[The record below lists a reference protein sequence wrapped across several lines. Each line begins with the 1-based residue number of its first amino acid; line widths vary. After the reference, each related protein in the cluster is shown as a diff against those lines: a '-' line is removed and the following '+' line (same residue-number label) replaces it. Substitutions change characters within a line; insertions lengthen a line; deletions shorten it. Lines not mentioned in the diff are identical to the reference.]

1 MRRTSSSE
9 VRQAFLDYFA
19 KQGHVI
25 VPSAS
30 LIPGDD
36 PTLLFTNAGM
46 VQFKDVF
53 LGLEKRPYTRATS
66 SQKCMRVSGKH
77 NDLEIVGPSPRHHT
91 FFEMLG
97 NFSFGDYFKR
107 EAIRFAYEC
116 VAEVYGLPPERLVY
130 TVFQGDEEAI
140 SAWEEVAGLP
150 RDAIIQMGEET
161 NFWMMGDTGPC
172 GPTSELHYDWGPEAC
187 SCGQPD
193 CSVALD
199 NGCERW
205 LEIWNLVF
213 MQFDQAADGTRTP
226 LPQTGVDTGMG
237 LERVLSILDGV
248 RSNYQTDLFWPIM
261 ERTRELLGHGEEEMR
276 ENLVAYRVIAD
287 HGRAVTFLVGDGVLP
302 ANEGRGYTLRMI
314 LRRAARYG
322 KKVGFDGPFLGEI
335 AETVMEV
342 MGSHYTELVARR
354 DFILER
360 IAQEESRFQQTLNT
374 GLALMDGLME
384 RLRGEGTKVVPGD
397 EAFRLYDTY
406 GFPIDLTRDVALE
419 HGFTVDEAGFRV
431 ALEAQRER
439 ARQAQHFVTTGAD
452 VQERYHALL
461 SDLQERELLGVEGVI
476 VDPYDRIEM
485 YADLV
490 ALLKDGEPAEE
501 VAEGDKVEV
510 VLPTTPFYVESGGQ
524 VSDSGYI
531 ISEDVSLEKK
541 DEIFPLWE
549 VKVEDVRQPVTGLV
563 VHAGTVTR
571 GRPQT
576 GDAVW
581 AIVDYQRRWD
591 IMRNHTATHLL
602 HSELRYILGEHVQQA
617 GSEVGPDRLRFD
629 FTHGAMLTQDELDT
643 VEQSVNDA
651 ILANYLVQADY
662 NSYKEAVSGGAIALF
677 GEKYGDKVRVIEI
690 GDEEMFSQEL
700 CGGTHV
706 RFTSEI
712 GLFHILSESSIGAG
726 VRRIEAVT
734 GRAAQRLALTRLR
747 TANAAATFLS
757 CTPEELD
764 RKVLALL
771 DQVQQKEKEVARL
784 RRDLAQRDF
793 QALLGKTKEVQGV
806 KLLAEEVHVADD
818 ETLLEMSDWFREQI
832 GSGVIVLGT
841 VLKGKPRFVAAVTSD
856 LVERGLHAGRIVKA
870 VAAVVGGGGGG
881 KPSLAQAGGRDAR
894 RLGEALL
901 TVPKLIAEDLAQG
914 QK

>member
-1 MRRTSSSE
+1 MQRASSSE

-19 KQGHVI
+19 RQGHTV

-53 LGLEKRPYTRATS
+53 LDLEKRPYSRATS

-77 NDLEIVGPSPRHHT
+77 NDLEVVGPSPRHHT

-116 VAEVYGLPPERLVY
+116 VTGVYGVPPERLVY
-130 TVFQGDEEAI
+130 TVFRGDEEAL
-140 SAWEEVAGLP
+140 SAWEEVAGVS
-150 RDAIIQMGEET
+150 REAVIQMGEST

-187 SCGQPD
+187 TCGQPD

-213 MQFDQAADGTRTP
+213 MQFDQAADGKREP
-226 LPQTGVDTGMG
+226 LPRVGVDTGMG
-237 LERVLSILDGV
+237 LERILSVVDGV
-248 RSNYQTDLFWPIM
+248 RSNYETDLFLPIM
-261 ERTRELLGHGEEEMR
+261 ERTRELLGHSEEEMR

-287 HGRAVTFLVGDGVLP
+287 HGRAVTFLVGDGILP

-322 KKVGFDGPFLGEI
+322 SKIGFDGPFLGEI
-335 AETVMEV
+335 AKRVIEI
-342 MGSHYTELVARR
+342 MGGHYTELATRR
-354 DFILER
+354 DFILDR

-374 GLALMDGLME
+374 GLALMDELAE
-384 RLRGEGTKVVPGD
+384 RLRREGAKVIPGD

-419 HGFTVDEAGFRV
+419 HGFTVDEAGFQA

-439 ARQAQHFVTTGAD
+439 ARQAQHFVMADAD
-452 VQERYHALL
+452 VLERYHALL
-461 SDLQERELLGVEGVI
+461 SDLQSRELVGPEGVI
-476 VDPYDRIEM
+476 VDPYGEIDM
-485 YADLV
+485 LTDLV
-490 ALLKDGEPAEE
+490 ALLKDGEPVGKAS
-501 VAEGDKVEV
+501 EGDEVEI
-510 VLPTTPFYVESGGQ
+510 VLPLTPFYVESGGQ
-524 VSDSGYI
+524 VGDTGYI
-531 ISEDVSLEKK
+531 FSVRESAEG
-541 DEIFPLWE
+541 EGYPLWE
-549 VKVEDVRQPVTGLV
+549 LQVKNVRRPLAGLV
-563 VHAGTVTR
+563 VHAGTVVR
-571 GRPQT
+571 GKLRV

-581 AIVDYQRRWD
+581 AVVDYDRRQD

-629 FTHGAMLTQDELDT
+629 FTHGSMLTQDELDA

-651 ILANYLVQADY
+651 ILANYPVQMEHKD
-662 NSYKEAVSGGAIALF
+662 YKEAVADGAIALF
-677 GEKYGDKVRVIEI
+677 GEKYGDEVRVIEI
-690 GDEEMFSQEL
+690 GEEELFSQEL

-706 RFTSEI
+706 RTTSEI

-734 GRAAQRLALTRLR
+734 GHAAQRLALTRLR
-747 TANAAATFLS
+747 VANVASTFLG
-757 CTPEELD
+757 CAPEELD

-771 DQVQQKEKEVARL
+771 DQVQRKDKEIARL
-784 RRDLAQRDF
+784 RRELAQRDF
-793 QALLGKTKEVQGV
+793 EALLGKTRDIQGV
-806 KLLAEEVHVADD
+806 KFLAEEVRVADD
-818 ETLLEMSDWFREQI
+818 ETLLEMSDWFRERI
-832 GSGVIVLGT
+832 GSGVIVLGA
-841 VLKGKPRFVAAVTSD
+841 VLGGKPRFVAAVTPD
-856 LVERGLHAGRIVKA
+856 LVERGVHAGRVVKA
-870 VAAVVGGGGGG
+870 VAAIVGGGGGG
-881 KPSLAQAGGRDAR
+881 KPSLAQAGGKDAR

-901 TVPKLIAEDLAQG
+901 MVPELIAKELAQG
-914 QK
+914 HN